1 MLDHMVDTFCYKH
14 TAPMKRVL
22 DGLQRKTE
30 ELDGALQ

>member
-1 MLDHMVDTFCYKH
+1 MLDHVVNTFCYKH

-22 DGLQRKTE
+22 DGLQRKTD

>member
-1 MLDHMVDTFCYKH
+1 MLYHVVNTFCYKH

-30 ELDGALQ
+30 ELDGAL